1 MLTIIAEDLARYVE
15 AHCSAEPAL
24 LEELRAET
32 VQKLED
38 PQMQV
43 GRVEGTLLRLLVG
56 LSGARRVLEIGTYS
70 GYSAL
75 SMAAALPDGGRLVT
89 CDIDPIATTVAQKY
103 FDRSPHGT
111 KIELRLGDAQQTV
124 EALRAAGASFDFV
137 FIDADKEGYVAYW
150 EGVLPMIPA
159 GGLVVVDNALWSARV
174 LHPTSASDHG
184 VVAFNDHVTADE
196 RVDHVLLSVRDGV
209 MLARKR

>member
-89 CDIDPIATTVAQKY
+89 CDIDPVATTVAQKY
-103 FDRSPHGT
+103 FDRSPHGS

-124 EALRAAGASFDFV
+124 EALRSAGASFDFV

-159 GGLVVVDNALWSARV
+159 GGLVVVDNTLWSGRV